1 MRRFVRSSTREVGV
15 SDFNDVLL
23 TALNEMQVEA
33 QRCAEAIEQA
43 GHQILDAGDLQ
54 AACNHVAR
62 LYLPLNHLS
71 EGRAHLLEVL
81 RGVGF
86 VPSGAAG

>member
-1 MRRFVRSSTREVGV
+1 MGV

-23 TALNEMQVEA
+23 TALNELQVEA
-33 QRCAEAIEQA
+33 QKCAEAIQQA
-43 GHQILDAGDLQ
+43 GHEIVETGDLQ

-71 EGRAHLLEVL
+71 EGRVHLLEVM

-86 VPSGAAG
+86 VPSGAA

>member
-1 MRRFVRSSTREVGV
+1 V

-23 TALNEMQVEA
+23 TALNDMQVEA
-33 QRCAEAIEQA
+33 QKCVEAIRQA
-43 GHQILDAGDLQ
+43 GDQIVDAGDLQ
-54 AACNHVAR
+54 AACNHLAR

-71 EGRAHLLEVL
+71 EGRSHLLEVL

-86 VPSGAAG
+86 VPSGAG